1 MAEKLIII
9 DSCMREESRTR
20 RILKAAEDVLSG
32 RYEIEK
38 IDVSET
44 GFMPLT
50 PSSLSGRNNG
60 NVPEEAVALAKR
72 IAAADRLVIAA
83 PFWDMSFPAA
93 LKTFFENLSLYGVT
107 FTDNGQTCEGLC
119 RCGGVLY
126 ITTRGMNIPD
136 GDPREQGSTYLR
148 ALSSLWGLGEVT
160 TVSAW
165 NLDYLSP
172 DEVEVKIAEASAR
185 AREIAAKF

>member
-20 RILKAAEDVLSG
+20 RILKATEDVLSG

-44 GFMPLT
+44 GFRPLI
-50 PSSLSGRNNG
+50 PSSLSERNNG
-60 NVPEEAVALAKR
+60 NIPEEAVALAKR

-119 RCGGVLY
+119 RCKGVLY

-148 ALSSLWGLGEVT
+148 ALSSLWALGEVT

-172 DEVEVKIAEASAR
+172 DEVELKIAKASTR